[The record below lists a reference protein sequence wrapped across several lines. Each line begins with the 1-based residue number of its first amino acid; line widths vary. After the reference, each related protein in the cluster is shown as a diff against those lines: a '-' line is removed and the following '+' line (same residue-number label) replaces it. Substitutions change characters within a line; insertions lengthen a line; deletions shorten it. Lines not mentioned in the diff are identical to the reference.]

1 MRLRVRIR
9 LLDGHYIDV
18 KIVFLSKI
26 NDKRDRGLPIL
37 KKQISSSTFHCKR
50 TSCLTLYRMVMLLN
64 RLGIVS

>member
-37 KKQISSSTFHCKR
+37 KKQISSSTVHCKR
-50 TSCLTLYRMVMLLN
+50 TSLTLYRMVMLLN